1 MRFFLCLSV
10 IASECAAISRS
21 ILTMFKRFVRGEIAS
36 QPFAMTIRVGLCYTM
51 FMQSM
56 QTRDIVGHGYILNL
70 LDKWLKEPNFAY
82 LFHGPAHVG
91 KSLIA
96 ERFVRALTGIET
108 DRDLHL
114 HPDIVLFEPEEGK
127 KEVSVKQVRE
137 ARSRLYAR
145 PQFAPRMV
153 AFLPHLDR
161 LNDEGFNALL
171 KVMEEPPAAAAF
183 VGVAENTSRIP
194 ATILSRMVPVPFKL
208 VPQTEI
214 IAALIERGLSSEAAT
229 VRAGIAR
236 GRPALAL
243 SEDDPLAAFRQ
254 CARKYVAGSRVGNR
268 LAAADEI
275 SKLCESTEDSAAS
288 WNDALEA
295 CTDAVRDSMSEDCV
309 KALILGQGIADAF
322 GCIGGAVSP
331 RLMLDAGALNVERN
345 FVPMPNIYQKTFA
358 LSLTI

>member
-1 MRFFLCLSV
+1 
-10 IASECAAISRS
+10 
-21 ILTMFKRFVRGEIAS
+21 
-36 QPFAMTIRVGLCYTM
+36 
-51 FMQSM
+51 MQSM
-56 QTRDIVGHGYILNL
+56 QTRGIVGHGYILNL

-82 LFHGPAHVG
+82 LFYGPAHVG
-91 KSLIA
+91 KALIA
-96 ERFVRALTGIET
+96 ERFVRAMAGVDE

-114 HPDIVLFEPEEGK
+114 HPDIVLFESEEGK

-137 ARSRLYAR
+137 LRARLYSR

-208 VPQTEI
+208 VPQAEI
-214 IAALIERGLSSEAAT
+214 VQALVKDGISREVAL
-229 VRAGIAR
+229 VRARASR

-243 SEDDPLAAFRQ
+243 TDSDQLEVY
-254 CARKYVAGSRVGNR
+254 RKSAQKYALGPKVGNR
-268 LAAADEI
+268 LAAADEL
-275 SKLCESTEDSAAS
+275 SKLCESTDDVAAS

-295 CTDAVRDSMSEDCV
+295 CTDAVRGLLAKDGLA
-309 KALILGQGIADAF
+309 ALTLGQGIADAF
-322 GCIGGAVSP
+322 GCIGGAASP
-331 RLMLDAGALNVERN
+331 RIMLDAGALNIERN
-345 FVPMPNIYQKTFA
+345 IIPRPNFYPKTFA
-358 LSLTI
+358 LSLTL